1 MQMISLTI
9 FAYLLQRLLI
19 LTGGMRTNW
28 VAHPIPLEFAF
39 WMLPA
44 AVVMIH
50 GVVLSRR
57 AGFWGLWSGLWSWWA
72 LLSLVCAWKIPGASY
87 VPLLPLTI
95 AALAALPFTLRKT
108 PANSAARSPESDLP
122 NVDVQSGSV
131 GLVVLLPL
139 AASATLG
146 FGPALVVY
154 DALGGW
160 AIVALAALI
169 GLILTPLTPLC
180 VELRDARG
188 FLPFAIPGVPVAI
201 LALAAFASMIAP
213 PFSASS
219 PEHMNIQ
226 YWQNS
231 DAGSAQWIIEPDSGY
246 LPESLRVAAPFS
258 SAGIG
263 PFPWNRAPKFLA
275 DAPHLNLAPPTF
287 TILGNSQ
294 ADSKQSYLALL
305 RSERAAPVAMVLF
318 PPGSQVTGV
327 RVGGI
332 PAAPETGR
340 EYSIFRGWSVY
351 ACDAMPEQGVEI
363 SFSLPV
369 GKPVEIS
376 AMDQT
381 YGLPLDGQFLLKA
394 RPPSATPANAG
405 DVTIVSRNVRVFP

>member
-1 MQMISLTI
+1 M
-9 FAYLLQRLLI
+9 
-19 LTGGMRTNW
+19 
-28 VAHPIPLEFAF
+28 
-39 WMLPA
+39 
-44 AVVMIH
+44 
-50 GVVLSRR
+50 
-57 AGFWGLWSGLWSWWA
+57 
-72 LLSLVCAWKIPGASY
+72 
-87 VPLLPLTI
+87 
-95 AALAALPFTLRKT
+95 
-108 PANSAARSPESDLP
+108 
-122 NVDVQSGSV
+122 
-131 GLVVLLPL
+131 LLPL

-160 AIVALAALI
+160 AIVALAVLI

-180 VELRDARG
+180 VELRETRG
-188 FLPFAIPGVPVAI
+188 FLPIAIPGVPVAI
-201 LALAAFASMIAP
+201 LAARGIRRGDRAAIFREFARTYEYSILAGFRCGIGSMDHRTRFRKFAGAASRRSVLLSSMGA
-213 PFSASS
+213 
-219 PEHMNIQ
+219 
-226 YWQNS
+226 
-231 DAGSAQWIIEPDSGY
+231 
-246 LPESLRVAAPFS
+246 
-258 SAGIG
+258 G

-294 ADSKQSYLALL
+294 VDSKQTYLALL

-327 RVGGI
+327 RIGGV

-340 EYSIFRGWSVY
+340 EYSTLRGWSMY

-394 RPPSATPANAG
+394 RPPTATPANAG
-405 DVTIVSRNVRVFP
+405 DVTIVGRNVRVFP